1 MTTPNHILAGLSA
14 RRPLAMK
21 LLLLA
26 CALAVTSCRD
36 DQGAGSQSQ
45 TETRNPPEEPS
56 GVTGVDEREGTAED
70 RRPSEGPGIAT
81 GGTDQGKDQVL
92 HSDDGNPDSQ
102 DRFETW
108 SLSDEPGVLIGGAD
122 EREGYLLHRVAAA
135 TRLGDGR
142 IVVANGGSLELRYY
156 DSEGNHL
163 LSAGGEGEGPG
174 ELTPPLD
181 HFTRLAGDSILVASW
196 RSGFSRFGPDG
207 SYASSIP
214 YELPP
219 RGRCWQFEGND
230 VLPDGSLLLRYS
242 GISRFSDA
250 NEPCSSSSAV
260 RPPVVLG
267 RYMPGTATGIDTIAV
282 MPGFERTGQPD
293 DLYAYPKDLVFGIAF
308 DRLYL
313 GDTGSDAIL
322 VISFLGDTIGTV
334 SVPFEPAPVPAD
346 AREKAF
352 EDMTITGLD
361 PNSMEPRA
369 RTERTTFVY
378 SDHYPRFAR
387 LVAAPDDRVWV
398 MAYPPLKNPAFPQ
411 ELTHTTVARRLEE
424 GALWRV
430 VDQDGVFAELRTP
443 PGFFL
448 LEVGDDYVLGLH
460 KDELQRESVRLYR
473 LTR

>member
-1 MTTPNHILAGLSA
+1 MHTPNRGFPAFRL
-14 RRPLAMK
+14 RRSLAMK
-21 LLLLA
+21 ILLVA
-26 CALAVTSCRD
+26 SALVTASCGDNDGSGSRD
-36 DQGAGSQSQ
+36 T
-45 TETRNPPEEPS
+45 TETRPPSEEPGVMTERADEHGDTLEARRPPEEPDR
-56 GVTGVDEREGTAED
+56 VTRTADERES
-70 RRPSEGPGIAT
+70 RIRSW
-81 GGTDQGKDQVL
+81 
-92 HSDDGNPDSQ
+92 
-102 DRFETW
+102 R
-108 SLSDEPGVLIGGAD
+108 LSDEPGVVIGGAD

-142 IVVANGGSLELRYY
+142 IVVANGGSLEIRYY
-156 DSEGNHL
+156 DAEGNHL

-196 RSGFSRFGPDG
+196 RSGFVRFGPDG

-219 RGRCWQFEGND
+219 RGRCWEFEGND
-230 VLPDGSLLLRYS
+230 LLPDGSLLLRYS

-250 NEPCSSSSAV
+250 NEPCSRSGAV
-260 RPPVVLG
+260 RPAVVFG
-267 RYMPGTATGIDTIAV
+267 QYMPGTSMGIDTIAV
-282 MPGFERTGQPD
+282 LPGFERTGSPD

-322 VISFLGDTIGTV
+322 VISLSGDTIGTLP
-334 SVPFEPAPVPAD
+334 VPFEPAPVPAD
-346 AREKAF
+346 AKRKRF
-352 EDMTITGLD
+352 EDVALSDRESTW
-361 PNSMEPRA
+361 S
-369 RTERTTFVY
+369 ERWTFRY
-378 SDHYPRFAR
+378 PDHYPRFAR

-411 ELTHTTVARRLEE
+411 ELTHATVARRLDE

-430 VDQDGVFAELRTP
+430 VDEDGVIGELRTP

-473 LTR
+473 LIRR

>member
-1 MTTPNHILAGLSA
+1 MNRPNRILPAEYA
-14 RRPLAMK
+14 HRPLAMK

-26 CALAVTSCRD
+26 CALAVPSCRD
-36 DQGAGSQSQ
+36 EQGAGSQSQ
-45 TETRNPPEEPS
+45 TETRALPEEPS
-56 GVTGVDEREGTAED
+56 GVTGVDEREGTVED

-81 GGTDQGKDQVL
+81 GGTDQREDQVL
-92 HSDDGNPDSQ
+92 HGDDGNPDSQ
-102 DRFETW
+102 GPFPTW
-108 SLSDEPGVLIGGAD
+108 SLSDEPHVVIGGAD

-156 DSEGNHL
+156 DSEGSHL

-196 RSGFSRFGPDG
+196 RSGFIRFGPDG
-207 SYASSIP
+207 GYASSIP

-219 RGRCWQFEGND
+219 RGRCWEFEGND
-230 VLPDGSLLLRYS
+230 LLPDGSLLLRYS
-242 GISRFSDA
+242 GISRFADTD
-250 NEPCSSSSAV
+250 EPCSRSSAV
-260 RPPVVLG
+260 RPPVVFG

-282 MPGFERTGQPD
+282 MPGFERTGSPY
-293 DLYAYPKDLVFGIAF
+293 DLYAYAEDLVFGVAF

-322 VISFLGDTIGTV
+322 VMSFLGDTIGTV
-334 SVPFEPAPVPAD
+334 PVPFEPAPVPAD

-352 EDMTITGLD
+352 EDVTVTGLD
-361 PNSMEPRA
+361 PTSMEPRA

-378 SDHYPRFAR
+378 SDHYPRYAR
-387 LVAAPDDRVWV
+387 LVADPHDRVWV
-398 MAYPPLKNPAFPQ
+398 MAYPPLRNPAFPH
-411 ELTHTTVARRLEE
+411 ELTHTTVARRLDE

-430 VDQDGVFAELRTP
+430 VDQDGVIGELRTP

-473 LTR
+473 LVR